1 MIDGHAS
8 LKRSQSAKAIRFSRT
23 IVNIVSE
30 VYTWL
35 KSLPRGFGL
44 EKCNRV
50 FESCGFVTLSSLKH
64 LRPGD
69 IDAFFP
75 SPEKLLLAE
84 KNVLESEIKGMI
96 DPESRIISLW
106 PQELSQRFNSY
117 SDTWE
122 NYYASSSYQTASRN
136 QSSLPID
143 CRRTFYRQQ
152 QLPATLRSVQLL
164 AVRRLNHWIERG
176 MK

>member
-1 MIDGHAS
+1 MNSICPMNFFRTSDTTDTTIWKPG
-8 LKRSQSAKAIRFSRT
+8 FSRT
-23 IVNIVSE
+23 IVNNISE

-35 KSLPRGFGL
+35 WLKSLPGGLGL
-44 EKCNRV
+44 EKYSRVLENR
-50 FESCGFVTLSSLKH
+50 GFVTLSSLKH

-84 KNVLESEIKGMI
+84 KHVLESEIKGLI

-122 NYYASSSYQTASRN
+122 NYYASSSSYQTA
-136 QSSLPID
+136 PWK
-143 CRRTFYRQQ
+143 
-152 QLPATLRSVQLL
+152 SVIV
-164 AVRRLNHWIERG
+164 AVHFTDNNSCL
-176 MK
+176 

>member
-1 MIDGHAS
+1 MRRALPWPPNKHFYKQEVSQSRYTNLIDGHAS
-8 LKRSQSAKAIRFSRT
+8 LKRSQSAKAERFSRT
-23 IVNIVSE
+23 IVNNISE

-35 KSLPRGFGL
+35 KSLPGGLGL
-44 EKCNRV
+44 EKCSRV
-50 FESCGFVTLSSLKH
+50 LESRGFVSLSSLKH

-84 KNVLESEIKGMI
+84 KHVLESEIKGMI

-106 PQELSQRFNSY
+106 PLSQRFNSY

-122 NYYASSSYQTASRN
+122 NYYASSSYQTA
-136 QSSLPID
+136 P
-143 CRRTFYRQQ
+143 
-152 QLPATLRSVQLL
+152 
-164 AVRRLNHWIERG
+164 
-176 MK
+176 

>member
-8 LKRSQSAKAIRFSRT
+8 LKRSQSAKAKRFSRT
-23 IVNIVSE
+23 IVNNISE

-35 KSLPRGFGL
+35 KSLPGGLGL
-44 EKCNRV
+44 EKCSRV
-50 FESCGFVTLSSLKH
+50 FESRGFVTLSLLKH

-84 KNVLESEIKGMI
+84 KHVLESGIKGMIEKHVLESEIKGMI

-122 NYYASSSYQTASRN
+122 NYYGSSSYQTA
-136 QSSLPID
+136 P
-143 CRRTFYRQQ
+143 
-152 QLPATLRSVQLL
+152 
-164 AVRRLNHWIERG
+164 
-176 MK
+176 